1 MSNIALGD
9 AKNFSQRHVHNVHH
23 IISTHLVHNLHRV
36 HPPPHHLHHVL
47 HSHHLHHVLVLHLR
61 ILLQL
66 LPLTLLKIYFTHVL
80 QHYFAPTSIE
90 IWKKKFLFSSSLK
103 CKNTSK
109 REKCGLTCVT
119 KNCECKV
126 SIVKSF
132 GWNSNVGECG
142 AKQLFKTFVF

>member
-1 MSNIALGD
+1 MLKTSHNAMSTMSIILLL
-9 AKNFSQRHVHNVHH
+9 S
-23 IISTHLVHNLHRV
+23 ILSTISTVSTV

-47 HSHHLHHVLVLHLR
+47 HSHHLHHDLVLHLR

-80 QHYFAPTSIE
+80 QHYFGPTSIE
-90 IWKKKFLFSSSLK
+90 IWKKKFLFLFFLSLWNAK
-103 CKNTSK
+103 TTLKV
-109 REKCGLTCVT
+109 EKCGLTCVT

-142 AKQLFKTFVF
+142 AKQLYKTFVF